1 MSQKHDELYKK
12 YMSFNEIMLEEY
24 SPMEV
29 AAIMTAQALSL
40 YKTVLSEEEYYKMVD
55 FIYDRKDDVQIFQGP
70 NIQ

>member
-24 SPMEV
+24 TPMEV

-40 YKTVLSEEEYYKMVD
+40 YKTVLSEEEYHKMID